1 MSQRAP
7 GDIGGGNPEDPK
19 DLPWIRLRLA
29 QAAIFW
35 ERLWP
40 ALWPA
45 ALTAGLFLA
54 IALLD
59 ILPALPA
66 WLHAAL
72 LLGFAGLFGY
82 ALWRGVTG
90 FRRPDLGAAARRLER
105 DGGVQH
111 RPLAALFD
119 RPAGLADAAG
129 SSLWR
134 AHRQRLV
141 ADLARLRLLPPRAGL
156 ARRDPWGL
164 RAALMLVL
172 VIAAASAGTDWRGRL
187 ADAATPD
194 LAGWGRGA
202 PPVLD
207 LWVTPPDYTGAP
219 PTVLSAGTPPADSA
233 ATPTATPATSQ
244 PQDQPP
250 LTVPEGSKVVAQLQ
264 GGRGAAMLVLG
275 DRAAPFTE
283 TEPGAQRAEGAIV
296 TGDLLAV
303 TQDGDAIAEWPL
315 VVTPDDAPRIAF
327 AEPPAATERAALHL
341 SYDASDDYGVAAVT
355 AVIQRTDRQ
364 PAPDGSERIELPLPL
379 SGTAKTARGSSYHD
393 LAPHPWA
400 GLPVDIHLEA
410 RDALGQQAQSETVSA
425 LLPERVFNHPVARAI
440 IAERKK
446 LILDPTDRRSAA
458 RNLAAIGS
466 IPEAFDNDVV
476 VSLALRSALRRLV
489 LNREA
494 AVVGEVIDLLWDTA
508 LRVEDGGLA
517 VAERE
522 LRAAQEALQEALA
535 GDASDA
541 EIDRLMDELQRA
553 LEKFMAAL
561 AEQMM
566 QNAENGEMQPMD
578 PNAQMLRPQDLQDLV
593 ERAREMAKTGAR
605 EAAADLLAQLQEMLE
620 NLQAGQP
627 MMGEGQSEAME
638 MLRDLDELSRRQQE
652 LLDKSFRQSQQGQGE
667 QQPGQQQGQGQPGQ
681 GQQGQGRPGE
691 ALGPQGQQGQ
701 GGQQGDAA
709 MQEAL
714 RQGLGDVMRRFG
726 EMTGDI
732 PYPLG
737 RAEREMKNAVDALRQ
752 GGPGEAIGPQTRALE
767 ELQQAGRAMAE
778 QLMQQ
783 LGNQPGTGEGQQQQL
798 GRNRDPLGRTES
810 GNGAIDTGDVA
821 IPEEADIQRSREIL
835 DELHRRAGERQ
846 RPRVEQDY
854 IDRLLRRF

>member
-1 MSQRAP
+1 MSQKAP
-7 GDIGGGNPEDPK
+7 GNSGRGGPEDPRG
-19 DLPWIRLRLA
+19 LPWIHLRLA

-45 ALTAGLFLA
+45 VLITGLFLVV
-54 IALLD
+54 ALLD

-66 WLHAAL
+66 WLHAAFL
-72 LLGFAGLFGY
+72 FGFAGAFLY
-82 ALWRGVTG
+82 ALWHGVAG

-129 SSLWR
+129 STLWR

-141 ADLARLRLLPPRAGL
+141 AELARLRLLPPRAGL

-164 RAALMLVL
+164 RAALVLVL
-172 VIAAASAGTDWRGRL
+172 VVAAAAAGTDWRGRL

-207 LWVTPPDYTGAP
+207 LWITPPDYTGAP
-219 PTVLSAGTPPADSA
+219 PVVLSAGATTTDTAGAAPAESPA
-233 ATPTATPATSQ
+233 SATPVSTAPVS
-244 PQDQPP
+244 
-250 LTVPEGSKVVAQLQ
+250 VPEGSKVVAQLQ

-275 DRAAPFTE
+275 DRAAPFAAS
-283 TEPGAQRAEGAIV
+283 EPGAQRAEGAIL
-296 TGDLLAV
+296 TGDRLAV
-303 TQDGDAIAEWPL
+303 TQDDETIAEWPL
-315 VVTPDDAPRIAF
+315 AVTPDDAPTITF
-327 AEPPAATERAALHL
+327 AEPPAATERAALRL
-341 SYDASDDYGVAAVT
+341 AYDASDDYGVTAVV
-355 AVIQRTDRQ
+355 AVIQRTDRGVGL
-364 PAPDGSERIELPLPL
+364 DGSDRIELPMPVP
-379 SGTAKTARGSSYHD
+379 GAAPKAAQASSYHD

-410 RDALGQQAQSETVSA
+410 RDALDQRAQSETVA
-425 LLPERVFNHPVARAI
+425 TVLPERVFNHPVARAI

-446 LILDPTDRRSAA
+446 LILDPEDRRSVA

-494 AVVGEVIDLLWDTA
+494 STVSDVVDLLWDTA

-522 LRAAQEALQEALA
+522 LRAAQEALQDALA

-561 AEQMM
+561 AEQMK
-566 QNAENGEMQPMD
+566 QHAENGEMQPMD

-605 EAAADLLAQLQEMLE
+605 DAARDLLAQLQEMLE
-620 NLQAGQP
+620 NLKAGQP
-627 MMGEGQSEAME
+627 MMGEGQQSEALE

-667 QQPGQQQGQGQPGQ
+667 PQQGQ
-681 GQQGQGRPGE
+681 GQQGQPGQSE
-691 ALGPQGQQGQ
+691 PGQQAPGQQ

-714 RQGLGDVMRRFG
+714 RQGLGEVMRRFG

-737 RAEREMKNAVDALRQ
+737 RAEREMKDAVDALRQ

-783 LGNQPGTGEGQQQQL
+783 LGNQPGNGEGQQQQL

-835 DELHRRAGERQ
+835 DELHRRAGERE
-846 RPRVEQDY
+846 RPRIEQDY

>member
-1 MSQRAP
+1 MNQKAP
-7 GDIGGGNPEDPK
+7 ENSARGDPEGPK

-29 QAAIFW
+29 QAALFW

-45 ALTAGLFLA
+45 VLTAGLFLA
-54 IALLD
+54 LALLD

-72 LLGFAGLFGY
+72 LLGFAALFLY
-82 ALWRGVTG
+82 VLWRGVTG
-90 FRRPDLGAAARRLER
+90 LRRPDLGAAARRLER

-164 RAALMLVL
+164 RAALVLVL
-172 VIAAASAGTDWRGRL
+172 VIAAAAAGTDWRGRL

-194 LAGWGRGA
+194 LAGWGRGM

-219 PTVLSAGTPPADSA
+219 PTVLSAGAPPAGQA
-233 ATPTATPATSQ
+233 ATPEAPGATSPATSQ

-264 GGRGAAMLVLG
+264 GGRGTAILVLG

-283 TEPGAQRAEGAIV
+283 SEPRAQRAEGVIV

-303 TQDGDAIAEWPL
+303 TQDGDTIAEWPL
-315 VVTPDDAPRIAF
+315 VVTPDDAPTIAF
-327 AEPPAATERAALHL
+327 AEPPSATERAALHL
-341 SYDASDDYGVAAVT
+341 SYEAGDDYGVAAVT

-379 SGTAKTARGSSYHD
+379 SGTAKAARGGSYHD

-410 RDALGQQAQSETVSA
+410 RDALGQQGQSETVSA
-425 LLPERVFNHPVARAI
+425 ILPERVFNHPVARAI

-466 IPEAFDNDVV
+466 IPEAFDNDTV

-494 AVVGEVIDLLWDTA
+494 EVIGEVVELLWDTA

-566 QNAENGEMQPMD
+566 KNAENGAMQPMD

-605 EAAADLLAQLQEMLE
+605 EAAADLLAQLQQMLE

-667 QQPGQQQGQGQPGQ
+667 PQQGQQQGQGQPGQ
-681 GQQGQGRPGE
+681 SEPGQQAPGQQG
-691 ALGPQGQQGQ
+691 GQP

-714 RQGLGDVMRRFG
+714 RQGLGELMRRFG

-752 GGPGEAIGPQTRALE
+752 DGPGQAIGPQTRALE

-783 LGNQPGTGEGQQQQL
+783 LGNQPGNGEGQQQQF

-810 GNGAIDTGDVA
+810 GNGAIDTGDVEL
-821 IPEEADIQRSREIL
+821 PEEADIQRSREIL

-846 RPRVEQDY
+846 RPRIEQDY

>member
-1 MSQRAP
+1 
-7 GDIGGGNPEDPK
+7 
-19 DLPWIRLRLA
+19 
-29 QAAIFW
+29 
-35 ERLWP
+35 
-40 ALWPA
+40 
-45 ALTAGLFLA
+45 
-54 IALLD
+54 
-59 ILPALPA
+59 
-66 WLHAAL
+66 
-72 LLGFAGLFGY
+72 
-82 ALWRGVTG
+82 
-90 FRRPDLGAAARRLER
+90 
-105 DGGVQH
+105 
-111 RPLAALFD
+111 
-119 RPAGLADAAG
+119 
-129 SSLWR
+129 
-134 AHRQRLV
+134 
-141 ADLARLRLLPPRAGL
+141 
-156 ARRDPWGL
+156 
-164 RAALMLVL
+164 
-172 VIAAASAGTDWRGRL
+172 
-187 ADAATPD
+187 
-194 LAGWGRGA
+194 
-202 PPVLD
+202 
-207 LWVTPPDYTGAP
+207 
-219 PTVLSAGTPPADSA
+219 
-233 ATPTATPATSQ
+233 
-244 PQDQPP
+244 
-250 LTVPEGSKVVAQLQ
+250 
-264 GGRGAAMLVLG
+264 
-275 DRAAPFTE
+275 
-283 TEPGAQRAEGAIV
+283 
-296 TGDLLAV
+296 
-303 TQDGDAIAEWPL
+303 
-315 VVTPDDAPRIAF
+315 
-327 AEPPAATERAALHL
+327 
-341 SYDASDDYGVAAVT
+341 
-355 AVIQRTDRQ
+355 
-364 PAPDGSERIELPLPL
+364 
-379 SGTAKTARGSSYHD
+379 
-393 LAPHPWA
+393 
-400 GLPVDIHLEA
+400 
-410 RDALGQQAQSETVSA
+410 
-425 LLPERVFNHPVARAI
+425 
-440 IAERKK
+440 
-446 LILDPTDRRSAA
+446 
-458 RNLAAIGS
+458 
-466 IPEAFDNDVV
+466 
-476 VSLALRSALRRLV
+476 
-489 LNREA
+489 
-494 AVVGEVIDLLWDTA
+494 
-508 LRVEDGGLA
+508 
-517 VAERE
+517 
-522 LRAAQEALQEALA
+522 
-535 GDASDA
+535 
-541 EIDRLMDELQRA
+541 MDELQRA